1 MRRSLNGIPGGR
13 KRARCAIVRRVPHL
27 RLRAAA
33 VAQIRFFLLALA
45 CAAHVPAGAADSAA
59 AVEEGRQ
66 LAFDRKKGNCL
77 SCHMIPGAEE
87 PGNIAVALLAMKSR
101 FPDREML
108 RRNVWD
114 QTEFRPHAMMPPFGK
129 HGILSEDEIDK
140 IVAYL
145 YTL

>member
-1 MRRSLNGIPGGR
+1 MKI
-13 KRARCAIVRRVPHL
+13 RVL
-27 RLRAAA
+27 
-33 VAQIRFFLLALA
+33 LLALA
-45 CAAHVPAGAADSAA
+45 CVANAPAQGGDDAA
-59 AVEEGRQ
+59 AIEEGRQ

-101 FPDREML
+101 FPDRDAL

-140 IVAYL
+140 IVDYL

>member
-1 MRRSLNGIPGGR
+1 MALLREVADV
-13 KRARCAIVRRVPHL
+13 KVRL
-27 RLRAAA
+27 L
-33 VAQIRFFLLALA
+33 LLALA
-45 CAAHVPAGAADSAA
+45 CAATAPIQAGDDAA

-101 FPDREML
+101 FPDRETL

-140 IVAYL
+140 IVEYL